1 MRSSTDPA
9 PGTTETALLD
19 KIEELSFL
27 RELNDRLGSAPDF
40 VDACTT
46 LVRLVW
52 EARPVAGVAY
62 VSVDAEGGTA
72 RIEAA
77 QPALG
82 SGVPTELA
90 LEAVPLAAL
99 LGDAPPS
106 DPAPRLPWLPTGA
119 DLVLV
124 GMPTRLRGA
133 TTGVLLVALDPRSA
147 VIEEERRLLAIA
159 ATSAA
164 LALDVA
170 HREARAEFLAMLR
183 HDINNPIAAALGGTE
198 MIVDRLRT
206 LDDPDLLAVA
216 ASVTASL
223 ETVADLVASCLDMAA
238 VERGMPGLR
247 VAPLDLNAVVTA
259 VVERLRPV
267 ATERGQTLRGPARR
281 AQVLGDRRQLAR
293 VVSNLVGNAI
303 KYTPDGGAITVEVDG
318 GSEGGVL
325 AVRDTGYGIGPA
337 DLPRVFTK
345 HARFHRDRR
354 IPGSGLGLYLSR
366 AIVEAHGGTITV
378 ASVLGEGSTFTV
390 RLPAPPH

>member
-1 MRSSTDPA
+1 MRSSTDQTR
-9 PGTTETALLD
+9 GTTETALLD

-27 RELNDRLGSAPDF
+27 RELNDRLGGAPDF
-40 VDACTT
+40 VDACAT

-52 EARPVAGVAY
+52 DARPVAGVAY
-62 VSVDAEGGTA
+62 VSVDAEAGTA
-72 RIEAA
+72 RVEAA
-77 QPALG
+77 QPPLA
-82 SGVPTELA
+82 SGIPTELA
-90 LEAVPLAAL
+90 LEALPLAAL
-99 LGDAPPS
+99 LGDAPPTGAQ
-106 DPAPRLPWLPTGA
+106 PPLPWLPTGEG
-119 DLVLV
+119 LVLV

-206 LDDPDLLAVA
+206 LDDPDMLAVA

-247 VAPLDLNAVVTA
+247 LAPLALDAVVAA
-259 VVERLRPV
+259 VVDRLRPV
-267 ATERGQTLRGPARR
+267 AAERRQTLRGPTRH

-293 VVSNLVGNAI
+293 VVTNLVGNAI
-303 KYTPDGGAITVEVDG
+303 KYTPDDGHITVEVD
-318 GSEGGVL
+318 EEPDGGVL
-325 AVRDTGYGIGPA
+325 TVRDTGYGIGPD
-337 DLPRVFTK
+337 DLARVFTK

-366 AIVEAHGGTITV
+366 AIVEAHGGTIAV
-378 ASVLGEGSTFTV
+378 ASVLGRGSTFTV
-390 RLPAPPH
+390 RLPAPPR